1 MSFGLLNNSK
11 VTVKSYNEQ
20 ADYCCGRLNKN
31 DAVYIEGYLNS
42 KMQIIVNGIEYIL

>member
-31 DAVYIEGYLNS
+31 EAVYIEGYLNS